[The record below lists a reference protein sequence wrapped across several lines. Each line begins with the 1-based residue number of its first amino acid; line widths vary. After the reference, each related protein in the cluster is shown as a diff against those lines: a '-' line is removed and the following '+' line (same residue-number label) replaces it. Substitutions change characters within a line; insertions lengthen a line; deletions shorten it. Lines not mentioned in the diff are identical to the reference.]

1 MAGGRHGPAPRPA
14 SIPTFACRGIRDT
27 RVNGGSF
34 PFRTEG
40 GTKIQRRGLGE
51 VTAQG
56 ERGHPSVLPQIPGPA
71 READR
76 RPSGGLGVSHAPHS
90 PPATFSLPK
99 GCPASWSLH
108 GQEERPTVLSR
119 NQRHPLPRV
128 KHPLLPWTARGLSP
142 SYNRPPPKTGRL
154 PAVRSLNICSEPS
167 GSESTVALRLR
178 KQQTVYT
185 ARTYGGCHPASKELG
200 RGLWLAQGRL

>member
-1 MAGGRHGPAPRPA
+1 MLPCHQETPFGSGTELLHRGQQTPTLTVPAGTPVGSGTSVAGGRHGPAPRPA

-76 RPSGGLGVSHAPHS
+76 WPSGGLGVSHAPHS
-90 PPATFSLPK
+90 TPA
-99 GCPASWSLH
+99 H
-108 GQEERPTVLSR
+108 
-119 NQRHPLPRV
+119 
-128 KHPLLPWTARGLSP
+128 SP
-142 SYNRPPPKTGRL
+142 SPKAAPPPGLCTGRRND
-154 PAVRSLNICSEPS
+154 PPCSLGTKGTRFLALSTPCSPGQHEVCPRATTDHHRRR
-167 GSESTVALRLR
+167 GDCLRC
-178 KQQTVYT
+178 
-185 ARTYGGCHPASKELG
+185 AH
-200 RGLWLAQGRL
+200 